1 MDQTPPPT
9 RILAPRR
16 THERW
21 PVGTTVAKKFGD
33 VIYIASVTRILPP
46 TDNTDEKLWHVVYR
60 DDDEEDMNEREMT
73 EAHKLYLEDG
83 VDCVDGEVDDSNESS
98 DDEYNPLE

>member
-1 MDQTPPPT
+1 M
-9 RILAPRR
+9 
-16 THERW
+16 
-21 PVGTTVAKKFGD
+21 
-33 VIYIASVTRILPP
+33 
-46 TDNTDEKLWHVVYR
+46 YR

-98 DDEYNPLE
+98 DDEYNPLEWLDYYYFYCELRDQMRR